1 MTVSIFVPCISNL
14 RDGLNYISIA
24 RSQAACPRSCV
35 SQKTSRRRSR
45 RGKRWFDNRL
55 GGRGGGVRA
64 SSSTGGRGSG
74 GLTCQSFKYTSMS
87 GVWYWIGWN
96 PSVSVRTLI
105 CSWYHD
111 VYTSCSAKL
120 FTRNFENLYWRK
132 TAWTAWT
139 VWTAWTDDVSILS
152 FFVTSVP
159 AVNIFYLGPF
169 MFCAPTNCKGWE
181 LSWTIRGL
189 AFLSFRDKL
198 GTWLGSDGSTLCTL
212 M

>member
-1 MTVSIFVPCISNL
+1 MAVSIFVPCISNL
-14 RDGLNYISIA
+14 RDGLNYVSIA
-24 RSQAACPRSCV
+24 RSQAACPR
-35 SQKTSRRRSR
+35 RRAGGD
-45 RGKRWFDNRL
+45 RGEESGDSTTVW
-55 GGRGGGVRA
+55 GGGGGGEGVRA

-87 GVWYWIGWN
+87 GVWYWICWN
-96 PSVSVRTLI
+96 PSVSVRTVI

-198 GTWLGSDGSTLCTL
+198 GTWLGSDVSTLCTL